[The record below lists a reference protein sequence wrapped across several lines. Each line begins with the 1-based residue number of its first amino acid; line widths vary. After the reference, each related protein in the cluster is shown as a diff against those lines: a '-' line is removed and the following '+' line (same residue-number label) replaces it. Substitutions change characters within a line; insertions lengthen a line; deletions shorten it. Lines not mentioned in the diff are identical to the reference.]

1 MSGRIAIVVAYLA
14 LTYMYF
20 LTVLYGIWD
29 VGISSDSQ
37 ATPAES
43 KTFWAVISTLV
54 YTFFW
59 LMMIISHA
67 LTVVTSPGVM
77 PKGYEKLH
85 EEALPKDF
93 YKLISLR
100 ESIYAEIV
108 VKKKMRKG
116 ELSKEQIPNFQE
128 VLDQSRRS

>member
-1 MSGRIAIVVAYLA
+1 M
-14 LTYMYF
+14 
-20 LTVLYGIWD
+20 LYGIWD
-29 VGISSDSQ
+29 IGISSDSQ

-59 LMMIISHA
+59 VMMIISHA

-128 VLDQSRRS
+128 VLDQSR